1 MKTEFV
7 TSGRRIYQQVV
18 EQMLALLDSGEFP
31 PGVRLPSERELSEMF
46 SVSRPSVREAIIA
59 LEVMGRVSV
68 RTGSG
73 VYVIEPVSVYT
84 DSKDFSPFELTEARV
99 LIEGEAAALAAT
111 MITEEQLDDLRNAYR
126 DMVREN
132 EAGNL
137 TSERADRK
145 FHEVISRATNNRVMI
160 SSIDRLWDI
169 QEHSP
174 DIQTV
179 HKSVCK
185 KDGQKRLAEHKA
197 ILQALENRDPNAARR
212 AMRLHFSR
220 SLNALH
226 DASEARAVEVVRKEI
241 SERRKRFSL
250 DRLEEG
256 AGL

>member
-1 MKTEFV
+1 MKSDYV
-7 TSGRRIYQQVV
+7 GSGRRIYQQVV
-18 EQMLALLDSGEFP
+18 EKMLTLLDSGEYP

-46 SVSRPSVREAIIA
+46 DVSRPSIREAIIA
-59 LEVMGRVSV
+59 LEVMGRVAV

-73 VYVIEPVSVYT
+73 VYVIEPVNSFT
-84 DSKDFSPFELTEARV
+84 DTKDFSPFELTEARV
-99 LIEGEAAALAAT
+99 LIEGELAALAAT
-111 MITEEQLDDLRNAYR
+111 MITEEQLEDLRIAYR

-132 EAGNL
+132 EEGNL

-145 FHEVISRATNNRVMI
+145 FHEVISRATNNRVLM
-160 SSIDRLWDI
+160 STIDKLWDI

-197 ILQALENRDPNAARR
+197 ILQALENHDPCAARK
-212 AMRLHFSR
+212 AMRLHFNR

-226 DASEARAVEVVRKEI
+226 DASEAKAVEVVRREV
-241 SERRKRFSL
+241 SERRKRFSI
-250 DRLEEG
+250 DRLGET
-256 AGL
+256 AGF

>member
-1 MKTEFV
+1 MKLDHTP
-7 TSGRRIYQQVV
+7 SGRRIYQQVV
-18 EQMLALLDSGEFP
+18 EKMLALLDRGEFP

-46 SVSRPSVREAIIA
+46 EVSRPSIREAIIA
-59 LEVMGRVSV
+59 LEVMGRVAV

-73 VYVIEPVSVYT
+73 VYVIEPVNAYA

-99 LIEGEAAALAAT
+99 LVEGEAAALAAT
-111 MITEEQLDDLRNAYR
+111 MITEEQLEDLRNAYR

-132 EAGNL
+132 EEGNL

-145 FHEVISRATNNRVMI
+145 FHEVISRATNNRVLM
-160 SSIDRLWDI
+160 SSINRLWDI

-174 DIQTV
+174 DIQSV

-197 ILQALENRDPNAARR
+197 ILQALENRDACAARR

-226 DASEARAVEVVRKEI
+226 DASEAKAVEVVRKEV
-241 SERRKRFSL
+241 SERRKRFSI
-250 DRLEEG
+250 DRLGEG
-256 AGL
+256 AGI

>member
-18 EQMLALLDSGEFP
+18 EKMLKLLDSGEYP

-46 SVSRPSVREAIIA
+46 DVSRPSIREAIIA
-59 LEVMGRVSV
+59 LEVMGRVAV

-73 VYVIEPVSVYT
+73 VYVIEPVSVFA
-84 DSKDFSPFELTEARV
+84 DSKEFSPFELTEARV
-99 LIEGEAAALAAT
+99 LVEGEAAALAAT
-111 MITEEQLDDLRNAYR
+111 MITEEQLEDLRSAYR

-132 EAGNL
+132 EEGNL

-145 FHEVISRATNNRVMI
+145 FHEVISRATQNRVLVSTI
-160 SSIDRLWDI
+160 NKLWDI
-169 QEHSP
+169 QGQSP
-174 DIQTV
+174 DIQSV

-197 ILQALENRDPNAARR
+197 ILQALESGDACAARK
-212 AMRLHFSR
+212 AMRMHFSR

-226 DASEARAVEVVRKEI
+226 DASEAKAVEVVRREV
-241 SERRKRFSL
+241 SERRKRFSI
-250 DRLEEG
+250 DRLGETTG
-256 AGL
+256 F

>member
-7 TSGRRIYQQVV
+7 GNGRRIYQQVV
-18 EQMLALLDSGEFP
+18 EKMLTLLDSGEYP

-46 SVSRPSVREAIIA
+46 DVSRPSIREAIIA
-59 LEVMGRVSV
+59 LEVMGRVAV

-73 VYVIEPVSVYT
+73 VYVIEPVNSFA

-99 LIEGEAAALAAT
+99 LIEGELAALAAT
-111 MITEEQLDDLRNAYR
+111 MITEEQLEDLRLAYR

-132 EAGNL
+132 EEGNL

-145 FHEVISRATNNRVMI
+145 FHEVISRATNNRVLM
-160 SSIDRLWDI
+160 STIDKLWDI

-179 HKSVCK
+179 HKNVCK

-197 ILQALENRDPNAARR
+197 ILQALESHDPIAARK
-212 AMRLHFSR
+212 AMRMHFSR

-226 DASEARAVEVVRKEI
+226 DASEAKAVEVVRREV
-241 SERRKRFSL
+241 SERRKRFSI
-250 DRLEEG
+250 DRLGESSG
-256 AGL
+256 F

>member
-7 TSGRRIYQQVV
+7 GNGRRIYQQVV
-18 EQMLALLDSGEFP
+18 EKMLTLLDSGEYP

-46 SVSRPSVREAIIA
+46 DVSRPSIREAIIA
-59 LEVMGRVSV
+59 LEVMGRVAV

-73 VYVIEPVSVYT
+73 VYVIEPVNSFA

-99 LIEGEAAALAAT
+99 LIEGELAALAAT
-111 MITEEQLDDLRNAYR
+111 MITEEQLEDLRLAYR

-132 EAGNL
+132 EEGNL

-145 FHEVISRATNNRVMI
+145 FHEVISRATNNRVLM
-160 SSIDRLWDI
+160 STIDKLWDI

-179 HKSVCK
+179 HKNVCK

-197 ILQALENRDPNAARR
+197 ILQALENHDPCAARK

-226 DASEARAVEVVRKEI
+226 DASEAKAVEVVRREV
-241 SERRKRFSL
+241 SERRKRFSI
-250 DRLEEG
+250 DRLGES
-256 AGL
+256 AGF

>member
-1 MKTEFV
+1 MKTAFL
-7 TSGRRIYQQVV
+7 SNSRRIYQQVV
-18 EQMLALLDSGEFP
+18 EKMLVLLDSGEYP

-46 SVSRPSVREAIIA
+46 DVSRPSIREAIIA

-73 VYVIEPVSVYT
+73 VYVIEPVNTFT
-84 DSKDFSPFELTEARV
+84 DTKEFSPFELTEARV
-99 LIEGEAAALAAT
+99 LVEGEAAALAAT
-111 MITEEQLDDLRNAYR
+111 MITDDQLEELRNAYR

-132 EAGNL
+132 EEGNL

-145 FHEVISRATNNRVMI
+145 FHEVISRATNNRVLMSTI
-160 SSIDRLWDI
+160 AKLWDI
-169 QEHSP
+169 QGQSP
-174 DIQTV
+174 DIQHV

-197 ILQALENRDPNAARR
+197 ILQALEARDASAARR

-226 DASEARAVEVVRKEI
+226 DASEAKAVEVVRREI
-241 SERRKRFSL
+241 SERRKRFSI
-250 DRLEEG
+250 DRLGES